1 MKSLLKILAVIFV
14 AFLIIR
20 FCKANF
26 SDMTESE
33 MYISTTDD
41 HVKIEL
47 TEENTDSDSP
57 QHIAYLYVNDEVYEG
72 IYTMFVSNTFKKE
85 LWLSINDHEMY
96 HEGFEDNPGSW
107 LHGNFYVKRNKIVIQ
122 DTRDPLTRRSIF
134 NDNNT
139 FIKKTWW
146 NTWGKKAAII
156 IGVLFVIWLLK
167 DLPKMLKDKEMRQ
180 MFKDDF
186 KESAKEYVN
195 DVAEE
200 VKDLL
205 Q

>member
-1 MKSLLKILAVIFV
+1 MMKCMKV
-14 AFLIIR
+14 
-20 FCKANF
+20 
-26 SDMTESE
+26 
-33 MYISTTDD
+33 
-41 HVKIEL
+41 
-47 TEENTDSDSP
+47 
-57 QHIAYLYVNDEVYEG
+57 
-72 IYTMFVSNTFKKE
+72 FKKE

-96 HEGFEDNPGSW
+96 HEGFEDNLGSW

-186 KESAKEYVN
+186 KESANEYVN

-200 VKDLL
+200 VKDFL